1 MHFFKIN
8 RPLSKNERKANSV
21 LMGGGSLVIRNGIS
35 GTIMDL
41 YLLTLKA
48 NTVSEPQ
55 NDIIQLEYVLV
66 D

>member
-1 MHFFKIN
+1 MNFFKIN
-8 RPLSKNERKANSV
+8 CPLSKNERKANSV
-21 LMGGGSLVIRNGIS
+21 LMGGGFLVIRNGIS

-55 NDIIQLEYVLV
+55 NDIVQLEYVLV